1 MTLLQQKST
10 QASTYPSAS
19 SGDEIVLGCHC
30 GIVGELCSD
39 GVLVP
44 DRIYA
49 KALEATSL
57 SSRQCISVNQCCS
70 ALNHIR
76 SATFDFTWRTP
87 STFITICYKLID
99 LERTERM

>member
-1 MTLLQQKST
+1 MPLWS
-10 QASTYPSAS
+10 
-19 SGDEIVLGCHC
+19 

-39 GVLVP
+39 EVHVP

-57 SSRQCISVNQCCS
+57 SNRQCISVNQCCT

-87 STFITICYKLID
+87 STFITIRYKLIN
-99 LERTERM
+99 LERTDRM

>member
-1 MTLLQQKST
+1 MAFLQEKST
-10 QASTYPSAS
+10 QASTYASAS

-39 GVLVP
+39 GVHVP

-57 SSRQCISVNQCCS
+57 SNRQCISVNQCCS

-87 STFITICYKLID
+87 STFHHHPLQTHRSRAY
-99 LERTERM
+99 

>member
-1 MTLLQQKST
+1 MALLQQKST
-10 QASTYPSAS
+10 QASTYASAS

-39 GVLVP
+39 GVHV
-44 DRIYA
+44 RIYA

-57 SSRQCISVNQCCS
+57 SNRQCISVNQCCN

-76 SATFDFTWRTP
+76 SAMFDFT
-87 STFITICYKLID
+87 
-99 LERTERM
+99 